1 MIKFLKVTVA
11 GADNLIPLD
20 QILAPTTGGT
30 GRIVINTKNVGFKA
44 TGGSQTLNFRIT
56 ATGVNETALL
66 NSFVDL
72 MAQAYS
78 TSWKEPIFDITNRLP
93 GTPTG
98 FDRTDSRYVS

>member
-1 MIKFLKVTVA
+1 MIKFLKLTVD

-20 QILAPTTGGT
+20 QILSVETSGAA
-30 GRIVINTKNVGFKA
+30 RILIYTKNVGFKA
-44 TGGSQTLNFRIT
+44 TGTSQTLNFRIT

-93 GTPTG
+93 GAPTG
-98 FDRTDSRYVS
+98 FDRSDAQYT

>member
-20 QILAPTTGGT
+20 QILSSETSGA
-30 GRIVINTKNVGFKA
+30 GRILIKTKNVGFKSS
-44 TGGSQTLNFRIT
+44 GGSQTLNFRIT

-93 GTPTG
+93 GAPTV
-98 FDRTDSRYVS
+98 FERADSRYVS